1 MRAVKFLLL
10 TLLCYL
16 ASSLHIHHASHHYGD
31 EVRHQVA
38 WDYYN
43 SNGEPDLAQLRWLSK
58 IADNKLISM
67 LSIPG
72 THYSGTYY
80 NCRDD

>member
-1 MRAVKFLLL
+1 MRAGKFLVL

-16 ASSLHIHHASHHYGD
+16 TSSLHVHHASHHLVD
-31 EVRHQVA
+31 EVRHQTA
-38 WDYYN
+38 RAYYN
-43 SNGEPDLAQLRWLSK
+43 SNGEPDLAQLRWLSN